1 MNVSLKNDWAE
12 FIDAKV
18 KNGEY
23 DTASEVVRAGLR
35 LLKREE
41 DREKALLEALRVQVA
56 DGVAQAKRGDGRPA
70 SEVFKDLFSHIDA
83 QAAAEA

>member
-18 KNGEY
+18 KSGEY

-41 DREKALLEALRVQVA
+41 EREQAVLAALRTQVA
-56 DGVAQAKRGDGRPA
+56 EGVAQAKRGEGRPSSA
-70 SEVFKDLFSHIDA
+70 VFKDLFARIDA
-83 QAAAEA
+83 QAAAET